1 MKTLHLLIVITL
13 GIIATS
19 MVVFVLNSY
28 LNTHPPLTLQN
39 NGILSGDVIRSGGPS
54 LDSPEA
60 NYEVDV
66 YAADGTTIVGK
77 TFSDVNAHYSI
88 QLLAGNYTIYVPDYP
103 DKQTHF
109 VSVFSGKNT
118 TFNIAYGTGYK

>member
-1 MKTLHLLIVITL
+1 MKTIHLVIITL
-13 GIIATS
+13 GIIAIS

-39 NGILSGDVIRSGGPS
+39 NGTISGDVIRSGGPS
-54 LDSPEA
+54 PDNPEA
-60 NYEVDV
+60 NYEIDV
-66 YAADGTTIVGK
+66 YAVDGITLVGK
-77 TFSDVNAHYSI
+77 TFSDANAHYSI
-88 QLLAGNYTIYVPDYP
+88 QLPSGNYTVYVPDYP

-118 TFNIAYGTGYK
+118 IFNIAYGTGYK

>member
-1 MKTLHLLIVITL
+1 M
-13 GIIATS
+13 S

-39 NGILSGDVIRSGGPS
+39 NGIISGNVIRSGGPS

-60 NYEVDV
+60 NYEIDV
-66 YAADGTTIVGK
+66 YAADGITLVGK
-77 TFSDVNAHYSI
+77 TFSDSNAHYSM
-88 QLLAGNYTIYVPDYP
+88 QLPAGNYTIYVPDYP

-109 VSVFSGKNT
+109 VSVFSGKNII
-118 TFNIAYGTGYK
+118 FNITYGTGYK